1 MSVSV
6 GTAAVNGA
14 LELIA
19 KVAGKVKTVGTSLPG
34 AAKQKSLVQIT
45 NSGRVEPL
53 TLVDADV
60 VNLDYISDVMQAVQS
75 LFAGYYLQAVNMIN
89 EVGNVAVIDRLNALN
104 PTASSKSI
112 FSLESLTE
120 GSYRHRLPALEA
132 DDSKKEE
139 EQRGRT
145 MGPATTQDQLG
156 DIAKSANLSIGKMY
170 NVTLRID
177 RDSYVLPI
185 AIRLMVNIL
194 PSSDLKELFTHRDSF
209 DMNMK
214 ERWYAYKA
222 GMLGFWKDLV
232 FCQDLIAKY
241 RRMAI
246 QDKSGVGKVI
256 LNREAQNIN
265 HMLSGKDSYAGA
277 TSIAVVSDETIR
289 QIERELSG
297 KMSNSR
303 VRKAVFEG
311 TNLMLLVVISKE
323 WEHVVIYTRD
333 LDSTTTLSLK
343 DIKKSASNGG
353 GDVTEIMKAYLMGA
367 SPASM
372 H

>member
-1 MSVSV
+1 
-6 GTAAVNGA
+6 
-14 LELIA
+14 
-19 KVAGKVKTVGTSLPG
+19 
-34 AAKQKSLVQIT
+34 
-45 NSGRVEPL
+45 
-53 TLVDADV
+53 
-60 VNLDYISDVMQAVQS
+60 
-75 LFAGYYLQAVNMIN
+75 
-89 EVGNVAVIDRLNALN
+89 
-104 PTASSKSI
+104 
-112 FSLESLTE
+112 
-120 GSYRHRLPALEA
+120 
-132 DDSKKEE
+132 
-139 EQRGRT
+139 
-145 MGPATTQDQLG
+145 
-156 DIAKSANLSIGKMY
+156 
-170 NVTLRID
+170 
-177 RDSYVLPI
+177 
-185 AIRLMVNIL
+185 
-194 PSSDLKELFTHRDSF
+194 
-209 DMNMK
+209 MNMK